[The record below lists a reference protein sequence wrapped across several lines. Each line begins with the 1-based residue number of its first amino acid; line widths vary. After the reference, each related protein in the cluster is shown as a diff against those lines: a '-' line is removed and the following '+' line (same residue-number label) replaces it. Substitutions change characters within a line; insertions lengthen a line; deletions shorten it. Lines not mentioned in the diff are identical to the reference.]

1 MKHFIKILFIIAL
14 IVSTAFVKSSTKDL
28 EDKIYYLQENIAVLK
43 EEIQMLR
50 LEHDY
55 LTSPQKLL
63 EYKYM
68 YFDEDLN
75 QLKIENISTIYLDD
89 NNFSISEF
97 SFFKN
102 EK

>member
-1 MKHFIKILFIIAL
+1 MKHSIKILFIIAL
-14 IVSTAFVKSSTKDL
+14 MVSTAFVKSSTKDL
-28 EDKIYYLQENIAVLK
+28 EDKIFYLQENIAVLK
-43 EEIQMLR
+43 EEIQMLQ

-75 QLKIENISTIYLDD
+75 QLKIENINTIYLNN

-97 SFFKN
+97 SFLKN